1 MGINL
6 ELVLAVVI
14 LAGFLAVNV
23 VMFISLGKQGD
34 ERRRLIIEKASAGT
48 FAVMVVYI
56 LFCVIEG
63 IYQSVARGVPT
74 EGMNPF
80 ITLTVSSIIYS
91 AHMLY
96 YRRKFGD

>member
-34 ERRRLIIEKASAGT
+34 ERR
-48 FAVMVVYI
+48 
-56 LFCVIEG
+56 
-63 IYQSVARGVPT
+63 
-74 EGMNPF
+74 
-80 ITLTVSSIIYS
+80 
-91 AHMLY
+91 H
-96 YRRKFGD
+96 

>member
-1 MGINL
+1 MGIDL

-14 LAGFLAVNV
+14 LTGFLAVNV

-63 IYQSVARGVPT
+63 IYHSVTRGVPT
-74 EGMNPF
+74 EGMKPF
-80 ITLTVSSIIYS
+80 IILTVSSIIYS
-91 AHMLY
+91 AHLLY
-96 YRRKFGD
+96 YRKKFGD

>member
-1 MGINL
+1 
-6 ELVLAVVI
+6 
-14 LAGFLAVNV
+14 
-23 VMFISLGKQGD
+23 
-34 ERRRLIIEKASAGT
+34 
-48 FAVMVVYI
+48 MVVYI

-63 IYQSVARGVPT
+63 IYHSVARGVPT